1 MNLCLLLVGACLA
14 LDASPRPAVVVV
26 VGAEGAPEFGR
37 QFRDWAGR
45 WEVAAG
51 RASAEFSQIGLD
63 EPAEASD
70 RELLQN
76 KLDALAGSS
85 AEPLWLVLIGHGTF
99 DGKTAR
105 FNLRGP
111 DVTPAELAKWLKPID
126 RPIALINCA
135 SSSAPFLNELSG
147 PNRVAVTATKSGH
160 EYNFA
165 RFGDYL
171 SSAIADPKADL
182 DKDDQV
188 SLLEAFLLASAG
200 VREFY
205 EREGRLATEH
215 ALLDDNGDALGTP
228 ADWFQGTRAVKS
240 AKNGASPDGLRAGQ
254 WHLIR
259 SSHEQQL
266 SPAARERRDQ
276 IEVELARLRE
286 RKPQL
291 AESEYFELLETLLVE
306 LATLYENGV
315 DEATPQSP
323 DARK

>member
-1 MNLCLLLVGACLA
+1 MKTYVILSCLWMTFAA
-14 LDASPRPAVVVV
+14 PDRPTIVVV

-37 QFRDWAGR
+37 QFRDWSGR
-45 WEVAAG
+45 WEAAAG
-51 RASAEFSQIGLD
+51 RAGAEFSRIGLD
-63 EPAEASD
+63 EPTDMPD
-70 RELLQN
+70 RELLQA
-76 KLDALAGSS
+76 KLGHLAGSS

-111 DVTPAELAKWLKPID
+111 DVTPEELAKWLKPID
-126 RPIALINCA
+126 RPIAIVNCA

-147 PNRVAVTATKSGH
+147 PNRVVVTATKSGH

-171 SSAIADPKADL
+171 SSAIVDPKADL

-215 ALLDDNGDALGTP
+215 ALIDDNGDALGTP
-228 ADWFQGTRAVKS
+228 PDWYQGTRAVKT
-240 AKNGASPDGLRAGQ
+240 AKSGATPDGLRASQ
-254 WHLIR
+254 WHLVR
-259 SSHEQQL
+259 SAHEEQL
-266 SPAARERRDQ
+266 SPAARERRDRLEQ
-276 IEVELARLRE
+276 ELSRLRE

-291 AESEYFELLETLLVE
+291 AEDDYLKLLEPLLVD
-306 LATLYENGV
+306 LARLYQGGV
-315 DEATPQSP
+315 EPEAKTA
-323 DARK
+323 D